1 MSLLP
6 QRASSRW
13 KEWSPTP
20 RWKEWI
26 PLVTQQQRLRSMVQV
41 TAYNVPWHPGSSL
54 YFTLHQTMM
63 SPPFYTSE
71 RLQHQHPKWGE
82 IEVSGL
88 PSSVNTSATGLV
100 IRLWLHQGQQNHDN
114 VVLVWGVY
122 FSGLVYLGP
131 RLTANASHF
140 NEKAVVLH
148 MQGGYFTD
156 RLSVKELPSNAMTRY
171 LSTVLPLGDTRPS
184 YPISLLLKLRNKQQ
198 AIKKMSLKS
207 GVLKDKILVG
217 GMSSEDASISRESNP
232 TIRRLLSKG
241 RPKPQQKQE
250 TMTLLCQV
258 EVLRFRVALL
268 RQEKQRKLAQL
279 ECLEKQRDVAANDNA
294 DHSCELTERYQNL
307 HKEVE
312 HLRERRRHHTDMFE
326 AFVLKSSQLSFRRKN
341 LLSQLS
347 HIYPVTLTDGKY
359 TICGIHL
366 PNSEELSNADDVSVS
381 VALGFVA
388 HLVQMVSIFLQV
400 PLRYPIIHFGSR
412 SKIIDHISDKI
423 PDRER
428 EFPLFSRGKDKLQFH
443 YGVYLLNKNIAQLRW
458 QVGFPTNDLRATL
471 HNVYHLVHLN
481 QFPTLES
488 HHRSMSGSSLDVL
501 GSSVN
506 VSPVG
511 SVTAIG
517 TSHGILI
524 SPNQLRARHRSSKSM
539 GSTEL
544 LFPINKRTGSYTPL
558 SPHITSDGLAGSAN
572 LSYSLDKGLDEYEE
586 IKSVYEDAVSIG
598 GNPLNGTAPSSS
610 TSNLTFIGSEPNLVI
625 ASHMNSVNG
634 GKQSVT
640 VIEAN
645 NQTPQVKDWKSVKGA
660 VPTSSDENDIPSSL
674 PKIGKKSEFTLVTE
688 RLAELVD
695 SSKSF
700 DDGPAKGAGPEN
712 LIQEKSTVGHVI
724 KEGLGPQMA
733 ACNLA
738 KKSNADLF
746 KKMPCD
752 VDSSK
757 KVQID
762 EVSSSD
768 ILSEPTS
775 RKPSERKPDTLSS
788 VRVMGDIEVD
798 VGTDALA
805 SISSTNQSPLYER
818 ENGSNSQNMGELQTN
833 SVRKKLCEDRKESEE
848 NRMECVGVEES
859 VLVDNLFASVT
870 SRTEALASHA
880 TSFNLMSSRHGST

>member
-1 MSLLP
+1 MSLSP

-26 PLVTQQQRLRSMVQV
+26 PLITQQQRLRSMVQV
-41 TAYNVPWHPGSSL
+41 TAYNVPWYPGSSL
-54 YFTLHQTMM
+54 YFTLHQTVM

-71 RLQHQHPKWGE
+71 RLHHQHPKWGE

-88 PSSVNTSATGLV
+88 PSSVNISATGLV
-100 IRLWLHQGQQNHDN
+100 IRLWLHQEQQSQDS
-114 VVLVWGVY
+114 VILVWGVY

-140 NEKAVVLH
+140 NENAIVLH

-156 RLSVKELPSNAMTRY
+156 KLSVKELPCNATTRY
-171 LSTVLPLGDTRPS
+171 LSTVLSVGDTRPS
-184 YPISLLLKLRNKQQ
+184 YSIALLLRLRNIQQ
-198 AIKKMSLKS
+198 AIKKLSLKS
-207 GVLKDKILVG
+207 GVLRDKILAG
-217 GMSSEDASISRESNP
+217 GMSSEDANISRESNP

-241 RPKPQQKQE
+241 RPKPPEKQE
-250 TMTLLCQV
+250 TRTLLCQV

-268 RQEKQRKLAQL
+268 RQERQRKLAQL
-279 ECLEKQRDVAANDNA
+279 ECLEKKHDLIASDNA
-294 DHSCELTERYQNL
+294 DLSCELTERYQNL

-312 HLRERRRHHTDMFE
+312 HLREKRRHHSDMFE
-326 AFVLKSSQLSFRRKN
+326 AFVLKNSQLSFRRKN

-366 PNSEELSNADDVSVS
+366 PNSEDLSNADDVSVS

-388 HLVQMVSIFLQV
+388 HLVQMVSIFLQI

-428 EFPLFSRGKDKLQFH
+428 EFPLFARGKDKLQFH

-481 QFPTLES
+481 QFSALEN
-488 HHRSMSGSSLDVL
+488 HHRSMSGSSLDVF

-511 SVTAIG
+511 SVTAVG
-517 TSHGILI
+517 TSHDIVI

-544 LFPINKRTGSYTPL
+544 LFPSGKRTGSYTPL
-558 SPHITSDGLAGSAN
+558 PHHVSSDGLASSAN

-598 GNPLNGTAPSSS
+598 GNPLNGNAPSSS
-610 TSNLTFIGSEPNLVI
+610 SSNLAYVGSEPNLVI
-625 ASHMNSVNG
+625 ASSNKSVNG
-634 GKQSVT
+634 GKDSVT

-645 NQTPQVKDWKSVKGA
+645 IETPLVKDWKKVREA
-660 VPTSSDENDIPSSL
+660 VPTSSDDETPHALVNITN
-674 PKIGKKSEFTLVTE
+674 KSEFTLVTE

-700 DDGPAKGAGPEN
+700 GDSAAKGVN
-712 LIQEKSTVGHVI
+712 LKQAESISKNPMHNN
-724 KEGLGPQMA
+724 GLGSQMA

-738 KKSNADLF
+738 KSTNAALLE
-746 KKMPCD
+746 KLQCD
-752 VDSSK
+752 GDSIK
-757 KVQID
+757 ELHTD
-762 EVSSSD
+762 EVSSSN
-768 ILSEPTS
+768 IVTEPS
-775 RKPSERKPDTLSS
+775 SSKLNENKPDLLSCS
-788 VRVMGDIEVD
+788 KVSGDIEVD
-798 VGTDALA
+798 VGTDALT
-805 SISSTNQSPLYER
+805 SISSTNQNNVYGKG
-818 ENGSNSQNMGELQTN
+818 NVSNSRIRKDPQNNTSGKNLHETN
-833 SVRKKLCEDRKESEE
+833 QDSEE
-848 NRMECVGVEES
+848 SRVECVGVEES
-859 VLVDNLFASVT
+859 VLVDNLFANVA
-870 SRTEALASHA
+870 SRTEALASHT